1 MGTKFIAIAAAGLTA
16 LSLLGYALWQRAS
29 DADTGPVGVPA
40 PPTEAPAHA
49 VKPDAHAEDDGHGHD
64 RGHGHDHGEEAPN
77 VDLRPLYFQPPAL
90 VDGGRF
96 AAAETPLLVEPSCRA
111 QRLLARGGSAE
122 ARLGALYALDAGERF
137 PRDLF
142 YRSMIQF
149 WREGSEYYQLSAIWD
164 IGIPPVYRLALHRSP
179 VADFSRDVREAP
191 LPQPVPGVIDAAAAA
206 DYMAQATDAAVARGG
221 QLGLQLTEAEW
232 PTTDGQGR
240 VRTTLA
246 NGRAMGWSFPGGHCG
261 WDAEAS
267 ALRCR
272 CPSGSGRPP
281 GDGEQPGTS

>member
-1 MGTKFIAIAAAGLTA
+1 MHARHIGIAVLGLTA
-16 LSLLGYALWQRAS
+16 ASLLGYILWQRA
-29 DADTGPVGVPA
+29 GA
-40 PPTEAPAHA
+40 PEAEAAAAPAIA
-49 VKPDAHAEDDGHGHD
+49 SPASTDSEKAKDTAHAADDGHDH
-64 RGHGHDHGEEAPN
+64 GHGHDHGEEAPN
-77 VDLRPLYFQPPAL
+77 VDLRALYFQPPVLAE
-90 VDGGRF
+90 GGRF
-96 AAAETPLLVEPSCRA
+96 AQVETPLLVEASCRS
-111 QRLLARGGSAE
+111 QPLLARGGSAE
-122 ARLGALYALDAGERF
+122 SRLRTLLALEPSERF

-149 WREGSEYYQLSAIWD
+149 WRDGDAYYQLSAIWD

-191 LPQPVPGVIDAAAAA
+191 LPQPVPGVLDAHATA
-206 DYMAQATDAAVARGG
+206 DYMAQTTDAAVARGG

-232 PTTDGQGR
+232 PTSDGRGR
-240 VRTTLA
+240 MRTTLA

-281 GDGEQPGTS
+281 DEGEQPGTS